1 MTDAL
6 LWKMELE
13 AACPDSSAAR
23 VGSVRRRVPD
33 PACRPGGPSST
44 AAAPAVVPSPLA
56 VLRCEDG
63 RTGFA
68 DGFVETI
75 GPVPELLALP
85 DKADG

>member
-1 MTDAL
+1 ML
-6 LWKMELE
+6 CYGKWSLKQ
-13 AACPDSSAAR
+13 
-23 VGSVRRRVPD
+23 RVPILLLLAWMLCAGGCQTR
-33 PACRPGGPSST
+33 PAAPAAPSST
-44 AAAPAVVPSPLA
+44 AAAPAAVPSPLA

-68 DGFVETI
+68 DGFVETT